1 MTIVN
6 SVLKD
11 WKFDELFVTLFFL
24 SLVDFLLN
32 FMIFL
37 NDNDK
42 EKYNIIHMAPA
53 ERCSIPNT
61 AYPHH

>member
-11 WKFDELFVTLFFL
+11 WKSDELFVTLFFL

-32 FMIFL
+32 YDIF
-37 NDNDK
+37 K
-42 EKYNIIHMAPA
+42 
-53 ERCSIPNT
+53 
-61 AYPHH
+61 

>member
-11 WKFDELFVTLFFL
+11 WRSDEDFVTLFFL

-37 NDNDK
+37 NDSDK
-42 EKYNIIHMAPA
+42 EKYSIIHMAPA
-53 ERCSIPNT
+53 ERCSIANT
-61 AYPHH
+61 ASPHH